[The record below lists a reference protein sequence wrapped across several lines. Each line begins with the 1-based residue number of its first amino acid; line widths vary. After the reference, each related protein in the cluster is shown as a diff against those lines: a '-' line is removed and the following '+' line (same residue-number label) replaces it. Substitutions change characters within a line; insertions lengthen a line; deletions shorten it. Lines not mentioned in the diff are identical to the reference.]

1 MCRLRVS
8 YRGINLSTTHL
19 KCEQLRDNMATW
31 RRDIHKHPELGFREV
46 RTAEKVAALL
56 EEFGL
61 EVHPGVGR
69 TGVVGVLR
77 RGQGN
82 RAIGLR
88 ADMDALP
95 IQEANDFTHRSVND
109 GVFHGCGHDGHT
121 TMLLGGAKCLAE
133 IGQFD
138 GTVYFIFQP
147 SEEDGQG
154 ALSMIDDGLFE
165 RFPMESVYGMHNMPG
180 IQAGHF
186 AVRKG
191 PIMTSEDI
199 FVITVQ
205 GRGGH
210 ASTPERTVDPVVIGA
225 EIVLALQT
233 IVSRS
238 VSPRD
243 WSVVSVTEFLT
254 DGARNVIPSEI
265 IIKGDC
271 RALSVD
277 TQRMIETRMREIVDG
292 ICAAYGAEGH
302 IEYRED
308 FIPTVNAPAETEAA
322 ILAAQQV
329 AGEVAVDLDCPNCGA
344 SEDFARLLARK
355 PGCYILIGN
364 GHDGHYGSSL
374 HNPNYDLNDDI
385 LVTGCRYWV
394 TLVEQQL
401 AAKAV

>member
-1 MCRLRVS
+1 MSRS
-8 YRGINLSTTHL
+8 RGRSGLLNDDMI
-19 KCEQLRDNMATW
+19 AW
-31 RRDIHKHPELGFREV
+31 RHDIHKHPELGFREI
-46 RTAEKVAALL
+46 RTADKVAALL

-61 EVHPGVGR
+61 EVHRGIGA

-88 ADMDALP
+88 ADLDALP
-95 IQEANDFTHRSVND
+95 IQEANDFPHRSVNQ

-121 TMLLGGAKCLAE
+121 AMLLGGAKWLADK
-133 IGQFD
+133 GRFD

-147 SEEDGQG
+147 SEEDGRG
-154 ALSMIDDGLFE
+154 ALSMIEDGLFE
-165 RFPMESVYGMHNMPG
+165 RFPMESVYGLHNMPG
-180 IQAGHF
+180 MPAGHF

-191 PIMTSEDI
+191 PIMTSEDV
-199 FVITVQ
+199 FVITIQ

-210 ASTPERTVDPVVIGA
+210 ASMPERTIDPIVVGA
-225 EIVLALQT
+225 KIVLALQT
-233 IVSRS
+233 IVSRC

-243 WSVVSVTEFLT
+243 WGVVSVTEFTT
-254 DGARNVIPSEI
+254 DGARNVIPSQV

-271 RALSVD
+271 RALSVE
-277 TQRMIETRMREIVDG
+277 TQRTIETRMREIVGG
-292 ICAAYGAEGH
+292 ICAAYGAKGH
-302 IEYRED
+302 VEYRED
-308 FIPTVNAPAETEAA
+308 FISTVNAPAETEAA

-329 AGEVAVDLDCPNCGA
+329 AGEVAVDPDCPTCGA
-344 SEDFARLLARK
+344 SEDFARMLQRK

-364 GHDGHYGSSL
+364 GEAGHCGHSL

-401 AAKAV
+401 PARSV